1 MLSFTDI
8 AVTAADAAAYVAAR
22 GLTGWPALEADQLAA
37 LRRGQDHIA
46 REYNG
51 RWAVDFDDT
60 TAPDVVKFAII
71 EAALVEAVT
80 PGALAP
86 VVTPGQAKVLVEVKG
101 IRWETLRKGGGAG
114 DMKPVLTAVQA
125 MLGPYVLSG
134 GTSFLGRA

>member
-1 MLSFTDI
+1 MLTFTDM
-8 AVTAADAAAYVAAR
+8 AVTATEALAYVDAR
-22 GLTGWPALEADQLAA
+22 GLTGWPVVGAEQDAA
-37 LRRGQDHIA
+37 LRRGQDYIA

-71 EAALVEAVT
+71 EAAIAEAMT

-101 IRWETLRKGGGAG
+101 IRWEPLRKGGGAG

-125 MLGPYVLSG
+125 MLAPYVISG
-134 GTSFLGRA
+134 GTSFVARA